1 MKFRVF
7 IEKKVLKQLEKF
19 DEKIKDNL
27 LNKFRE
33 LKHGFSPRLDIKK
46 LKEFKNHYRLRI
58 GNFRILFEIEDNKII
73 IYAILSREKAYK
85 KK

>member
-19 DEKIKDNL
+19 DEKTRDNL

-46 LKEFKNHYRLRI
+46 LKGFKNHYRLRI

-73 IYAILSREKAYK
+73 IYAILPREKAYK

>member
-19 DEKIKDNL
+19 DEKTRDNL

-33 LKHGFSPRLDIKK
+33 LKHGFSPKLDIKK
-46 LKEFKNHYRLRI
+46 LKGFKKYHRIRI
-58 GNFRILFEIEDNKII
+58 GGYPILFELQKPSTII
-73 IYAILSREKAYK
+73 LYAILHRKSVYK
-85 KK
+85 H

>member
-1 MKFRVF
+1 MTRKT
-7 IEKKVLKQLEKF
+7 
-19 DEKIKDNL
+19 KDNL

-33 LKHGFSPRLDIKK
+33 LKNGFSPRLDIKK
-46 LKEFKNHYRLRI
+46 LKGFKSHYRLRI
-58 GNFRILFEIEDNKII
+58 GNFRILFEIENNKII